1 MEDFPSGCLDV
12 VELEC
17 EKKHVC
23 KYIPRCGGVSFKKQ
37 KQMAALFLGGVIYKE
52 KKKGER
58 ERKCVGLDGQQ
69 TSPEADFFFV
79 FWFIFFWVDARCRH
93 LGVWIVSCCSDN
105 KFL

>member
-23 KYIPRCGGVSFKKQ
+23 KYIQRCGGVSFKKK

-79 FWFIFFWVDARCRH
+79 FCFIFFWVDARCRH
-93 LGVWIVSCCSDN
+93 LGVW
-105 KFL
+105 KQH